1 VDDLWLRYLAL
12 TGTCDVFELDA
23 FLNDLT
29 TWTDH
34 EQNVLACALNERL
47 DELYQVVHVPY
58 LMSSSPTSEP
68 EEPLAVLRELLADEH
83 GRDDVSNPWATQG
96 DQPEAP

>member
-1 VDDLWLRYLAL
+1 MDDLWLRYLAL
-12 TGTCDVFELDA
+12 TGSYDVFELDA

-47 DELYQVVHVPY
+47 DDLYQAARVPY
-58 LMSSSPTSEP
+58 LLPPSPTSAP
-68 EEPLAVLRELLADEH
+68 EDPLTVLRGLLADEQ
-83 GRDDVSNPWATQG
+83 GRDGVSDPRSAQRE
-96 DQPEAP
+96 PEAS